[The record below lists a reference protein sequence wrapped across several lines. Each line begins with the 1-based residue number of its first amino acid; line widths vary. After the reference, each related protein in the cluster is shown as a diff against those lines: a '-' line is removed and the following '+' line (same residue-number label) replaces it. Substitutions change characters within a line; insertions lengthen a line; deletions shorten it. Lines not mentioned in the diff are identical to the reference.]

1 MTKKLSYRFWLLA
14 LLILLP
20 LMMIVHVLSG
30 QISLNFSDIV
40 SAFNTYD
47 ASNTN
52 HIIFFE
58 FRIPRMTMSILS
70 GSALAVSGMLMQTLF
85 NNPLAG
91 PYVLGINSGA
101 SLIVALTLLTG
112 IPFFTSDFGLI
123 SGALFGAL
131 LFGSIILFFSFYIR
145 SHISLLLIGLM
156 ISSFVGALIT
166 TLESMSAAEQLK
178 SFTFWSFG
186 SLQQTALNQ
195 LPIIIFGCIVG
206 FLGSFLLTKPLNA
219 MLLGETSAKSLGIHI
234 RSFRIW
240 VIAITAIL
248 TGTITAFCGPIAF
261 VGLAI
266 PNLTRML
273 FQTQNHK
280 YLLLGNLLIG
290 GIFMLTCDTIIQ
302 LVEPYFVLP
311 INAFTSLIG
320 APFVVYIVLKKL
332 I

>member
-1 MTKKLSYRFWLLA
+1 MLPIMMGVH
-14 LLILLP
+14 LI
-20 LMMIVHVLSG
+20 SG
-30 QISLNFSDIV
+30 QISLDFSEIL
-40 SAFNTYD
+40 SAIYSYD
-47 ASNTN
+47 ATDTN

-58 FRIPRMTMSILS
+58 FRIPRMTMAILS

-101 SLIVALTLLTG
+101 SLVVALTLLTG
-112 IPFFTSDFGLI
+112 IPFFTSDIGLI

-131 LFGSIILFFSFYIR
+131 LFGSIILFFSFYIH
-145 SHISLLLIGLM
+145 SHISLLLIGFM
-156 ISSFVGALIT
+156 ISSFVGAIIS

-178 SFTFWSFG
+178 SYTFWSFG
-186 SLQQTALNQ
+186 SLQQTSLNQ
-195 LPIIIFGCIVG
+195 LPLITIGCFVG

-219 MLLGETSAKSLGIHI
+219 MLLGEKSAKSLGIEI

-240 VIAITAIL
+240 VIGITAVL

-273 FQTQNHK
+273 FQTQNHQ
-280 YLLLGNLLIG
+280 YLLIGNLLIG
-290 GIFMLTCDTIIQ
+290 GIFMLTCDAIIQ
-302 LVEPYFVLP
+302 FVEPYFVLP

>member
-1 MTKKLSYRFWLLA
+1 MLPIMMGVH
-14 LLILLP
+14 LI
-20 LMMIVHVLSG
+20 SG
-30 QISLNFSDIV
+30 QISLNFSEIL
-40 SAFNTYD
+40 SAIYSYDSTNTD
-47 ASNTN
+47 

-58 FRIPRMTMSILS
+58 FRIPRMTMAILS

-101 SLIVALTLLTG
+101 SLVVALTLLTG
-112 IPFFTSDFGLI
+112 IPFFTSDIGLI

-145 SHISLLLIGLM
+145 SHVSLLLIGLM
-156 ISSFVGALIT
+156 ISSFVGAIIS

-178 SFTFWSFG
+178 SYTFWSFG
-186 SLQQTALNQ
+186 SLQQTSLNQ
-195 LPIIIFGCIVG
+195 LPLITIGCFVG

-219 MLLGETSAKSLGIHI
+219 MLLGEKSAKSLGIEI

-240 VIAITAIL
+240 VIGITAVL

-273 FQTQNHK
+273 FQTQNHQ

-290 GIFMLTCDTIIQ
+290 GIFMLTCDAIIQ
-302 LVEPYFVLP
+302 FVEPYFVLP

>member
-1 MTKKLSYRFWLLA
+1 
-14 LLILLP
+14 
-20 LMMIVHVLSG
+20 
-30 QISLNFSDIV
+30 
-40 SAFNTYD
+40 
-47 ASNTN
+47 
-52 HIIFFE
+52 
-58 FRIPRMTMSILS
+58 
-70 GSALAVSGMLMQTLF
+70 
-85 NNPLAG
+85 
-91 PYVLGINSGA
+91 
-101 SLIVALTLLTG
+101 
-112 IPFFTSDFGLI
+112 
-123 SGALFGAL
+123 
-131 LFGSIILFFSFYIR
+131 
-145 SHISLLLIGLM
+145 M

-166 TLESMSAAEQLK
+166 TLESISAAEQLK

>member
-1 MTKKLSYRFWLLA
+1 MMGVH
-14 LLILLP
+14 LI
-20 LMMIVHVLSG
+20 SG
-30 QISLNFSDIV
+30 QISLNFSEIL
-40 SAFNTYD
+40 SAIHSYD
-47 ASNTN
+47 ATNTD

-58 FRIPRMTMSILS
+58 FRIPRMTMAILS
-70 GSALAVSGMLMQTLF
+70 GSALSVSGMLMQTLF

-101 SLIVALTLLTG
+101 SLVVALTLLTG
-112 IPFFTSDFGLI
+112 IPFFTTDFGLI

-131 LFGSIILFFSFYIR
+131 LFGSIILFFSFHIR
-145 SHISLLLIGLM
+145 SHVSLLLIGLM
-156 ISSFVGALIT
+156 ISSFVGAIIT
-166 TLESMSAAEQLK
+166 MLESMSAAEQLK
-178 SFTFWSFG
+178 SYTFWSFG
-186 SLQQTALNQ
+186 SLQQTSLNQ
-195 LPIIIFGCIVG
+195 LPLITMGCFVG

-219 MLLGETSAKSLGIHI
+219 MLLGEKSAKSLGIEI

-240 VIAITAIL
+240 VIGITAVL

-273 FQTQNHK
+273 FQTQNHQ

-302 LVEPYFVLP
+302 FVEPYFVLP

>member
-1 MTKKLSYRFWLLA
+1 MMVVH
-14 LLILLP
+14 LI
-20 LMMIVHVLSG
+20 SG
-30 QISLNFSDIV
+30 QIPLHFSDLL
-40 SAFNTYD
+40 SAIDSYD
-47 ASNTN
+47 ATNTN

-58 FRIPRMTMSILS
+58 FRIPRMTMAILS

-166 TLESMSAAEQLK
+166 TLESISAAEQLK